1 MERTL
6 GPEKLVGLEK
16 HGLEKYGLERHG
28 LELEMNK
35 HVSVEKQ

>member
-1 MERTL
+1 VERTL

-16 HGLEKYGLERHG
+16 HGLEKYGLKRHG

-35 HVSVEKQ
+35 HQSVEKQ